1 MKVFTIGFTQKNARK
16 FFSLLRDNNVKT
28 VVDIR
33 LNNTSQLAAFAKG
46 DDLKFFLTEF
56 CNIEYIHDTT
66 FAPTEELLKDY
77 KNKKVSWLDYEK
89 EFDRIMG
96 MRNIKSYISKNYADK
111 NSICLLCSEALPNQ
125 CHRRLVAEI
134 FKDTLHD
141 VQIINL

>member
-1 MKVFTIGFTQKNARK
+1 MI
-16 FFSLLRDNNVKT
+16 LD
-28 VVDIR
+28 
-33 LNNTSQLAAFAKG
+33 NTSQLAAFAKG

-96 MRNIKSYISKNYADK
+96 MRNIKSYIAKNYADK

>member
-89 EFDRIMG
+89 EFDRIME
-96 MRNIKSYISKNYADK
+96 MRNIKSYIAKNYADK

>member
-46 DDLKFFLTEF
+46 EDLKFFLTEF
-56 CNIEYIHDTT
+56 CNIDYIHDTT
-66 FAPTEELLKDY
+66 FAPTEVLLKDY

-89 EFDRIMG
+89 EFDRIMEK
-96 MRNIKSYISKNYADK
+96 RNIESYIAKNYADK
-111 NSICLLCSEALPNQ
+111 DSICLLCSEALPNQ

-134 FKDTLHD
+134 FKDTLEE
-141 VQIINL
+141 VQIIHL

>member
-96 MRNIKSYISKNYADK
+96 MRNIKSYIAKNYADK

>member
-66 FAPTEELLKDY
+66 FAPTDELLKDY

-96 MRNIKSYISKNYADK
+96 MRNIKSYIAKNYADK

>member
-96 MRNIKSYISKNYADK
+96 MRNIKSYIAKNYADK

-134 FKDTLHD
+134 FNDTLHD

>member
-46 DDLKFFLTEF
+46 DDLNFFLTEF

-66 FAPTEELLKDY
+66 FAPTDELLKDY

-89 EFDRIMG
+89 EFDGIMG
-96 MRNIKSYISKNYADK
+96 MRNIKSYIAKNYADK

>member
-1 MKVFTIGFTQKNARK
+1 MKVLTIGFTQKNARK

-96 MRNIKSYISKNYADK
+96 MRNIKSYIAKNYADK